1 MKAYNF
7 IYPLIC
13 LLGMNF
19 TVYAG
24 TQVSAG
30 AQPETTTENYAGQQ
44 DTSAKTVTS
53 ATDVQMVMQ
62 MFDGQQPSF
71 IIPKADI
78 FIQSGNNAEDIARTA
93 YLVYQY
99 YRSSKI
105 MGYDEIAIYV
115 ADNYFLNRKYKL
127 TDDQFLEMKLFA
139 DSNRN
144 SLIGMKAQ
152 KLELEDPAGSI
163 VPVGNDN
170 SDYKVLYFYD
180 DECAA
185 CKRTTAPLLQSIIKY
200 GKNLNITLYMIY
212 TQDDR
217 DRWMEYIK
225 NSVNIFP
232 MPAKVKTIHLWDPD
246 MKSDFVLKY
255 GVISTPKLFLLDRN
269 GTIIGRDLTPNA
281 LGQVID
287 VHENSLSP
295 IEMLF
300 EQIFLP
306 LTETDDTVAVVERID
321 EFFEES
327 KDNPELFH
335 ELFYSMFQYLKTSSS
350 YNLMQGA
357 AYLGNKYIAGMPEL
371 WESVTFTD
379 SGETKGSVIRAD
391 FSGPQDFIDQ
401 TALGVLMFYR
411 NMLDRPATDLE
422 LRTPKNRKY
431 RIYDTEAEYTVL
443 YFYNMDCGLCDL
455 ITPEMKKLAANYH
468 DAGVRFLAVY
478 TGSDKNWKKQVNE
491 QVPGWTDL
499 WDANRKSGMFDKYDL
514 MDVPAIYLLDKE
526 KKTIAKDINPDIL
539 GTLLEVFVSTEPE
552 STL

>member
-391 FSGPQDFIDQ
+391 FSEPQDFIDQ

-443 YFYNMDCGLCDL
+443 YFYNMDCGLCGL